1 MAEDLLHVLP
11 LLHPNAVK
19 HCARGRDAEKQGLG
33 ALADGGLDDIV
44 DSTRLVR
51 VKLIDDGAVGV
62 ESVKRSGIGALR
74 HEARVCPRHDNR
86 VRED

>member
-11 LLHPNAVK
+11 LLHPYPVK

-44 DSTRLVR
+44 DGSRLVR
-51 VKLIDDGAVGV
+51 VELIDDGAVCV
-62 ESVKRSGIGALR
+62 QAVKRSSVGRLR
-74 HEARVCPRHDNR
+74 
-86 VRED
+86 

>member
-44 DSTRLVR
+44 DSSRPVR

-62 ESVKRSGIGALR
+62 ESVKRSSVGRLR